1 MVIEYLYK
9 GELVVL
15 EVEQMTTADKAKLKK
30 EKPSLFNKFYKTKNK

>member
-15 EVEQMTTADKAKLKK
+15 EIEQMTTADKAKLKK
-30 EKPSLFNKFYKTKNK
+30 ERPSLFTKFFKIKNK

>member
-1 MVIEYLYK
+1 MVIEYIYK

-30 EKPSLFNKFYKTKNK
+30 ERPSLFNKFFKTKNK

>member
-15 EVEQMTTADKAKLKK
+15 EIEQMTTADKAKLKK
-30 EKPSLFNKFYKTKNK
+30 EKPSLFNKFFNHKNK